1 MALPRPG
8 KTEWPPPSMKT
19 ADARYRVLSAWY
31 GGDPDVL
38 ERTYDGGGSSQLDV
52 KYRAA
57 QYRGGLVGSVA
68 RWFWGA
74 PPPAGETRTKY
85 HIPAASDLATLSS
98 DLLFS
103 EPPKITF
110 EDDATQQRI
119 TRILD
124 RTGAQATLIEGAEVA
139 AAIGDVYLSI
149 AWDTTVRDSPW
160 IRVIHGDSVV
170 PTWRSGVLVAAT
182 IWTVLEQEPGG
193 TVWRHLEHHTPGL
206 IEHGLYA
213 GTSATLGRL
222 AELDE
227 RPETAHLTAQ
237 AATGVD
243 RLLVWHV
250 PNMCP
255 LREDRGSPLG
265 RSDFGPATLGIM
277 DGLDEVWTSLMRE
290 FRLAKARAVVTEDAV
305 RPLGPGKGVRADI
318 DREIFVPIRVNP
330 EHVTDPVRLIQP
342 LLRVEEHARAA
353 SLIFES
359 VCRSAGYS
367 PGSFGGQGSASVA
380 LTATEARGREV
391 ASYRTRD
398 KKALYWSAALRGALA
413 GLVDVDNVVFG
424 SRITPSDP
432 VVELGDAVVES
443 TDTIAQTLAQ
453 LAQARSASVESR
465 VRILHPTWDDPM
477 VSEEVARIHA
487 EEGIGPV
494 PDPEQTV
501 TQP

>member
-1 MALPRPG
+1 MTLPSPG
-8 KTEWPPPSMKT
+8 KTEWPPPAVKT

-38 ERTYDGGGSSQLDV
+38 ERTYDGGSASQLDL
-52 KYRAA
+52 KYRGA
-57 QYRGGLVGSVA
+57 QYRGGLVGTVA

-85 HIPAASDLATLSS
+85 HIPAASDLATLSA

-110 EDDATQQRI
+110 EDRGTQDRI
-119 TRILD
+119 DSIID
-124 RTGAQATLIEGAEVA
+124 RTGTHASLIEGAEVA
-139 AAIGDVYLSI
+139 AALGDVFLSV

-170 PTWRSGVLVAAT
+170 PSWRSGVLVGAT
-182 IWTVLEQEPGG
+182 IWTILEQATDG
-193 TVWRHLEHHTPGL
+193 TVWRHLECHTPGL

-213 GTSATLGRL
+213 GTGSTLGRL
-222 AELDE
+222 ADLGE
-227 RPETAHLTAQ
+227 RPETEHLTAE
-237 AATGVD
+237 AATGID

-250 PNMCP
+250 PNMRP
-255 LREDRGSPLG
+255 LREDRGSLLG

-277 DGLDEVWTSLMRE
+277 DGLDEMWTSLQRE

-318 DREIFVPIRVNP
+318 DREIFVPIKVNP
-330 EHVTDPVRLIQP
+330 DHVSDPVRLIQP
-342 LLRVEEHARAA
+342 LLRVEEHARACTLA
-353 SLIFES
+353 FE
-359 VCRSAGYS
+359 VACRSAGYS
-367 PGSFGGQGSASVA
+367 ASSFGGSSSASVA
-380 LTATEARGREV
+380 LTATEARQREV
-391 ASYRTRD
+391 SSYRTRD

-413 GLVDVDNVVFG
+413 GLVDADRAVFG
-424 SRITPSDP
+424 SRVTPGEP

-465 VRILHPTWDDPM
+465 VRILHPSWDDQM
-477 VSEEVARIHA
+477 VAEEVGRIHV

-494 PDPEQTV
+494 PDPEQAV
-501 TQP
+501 REP